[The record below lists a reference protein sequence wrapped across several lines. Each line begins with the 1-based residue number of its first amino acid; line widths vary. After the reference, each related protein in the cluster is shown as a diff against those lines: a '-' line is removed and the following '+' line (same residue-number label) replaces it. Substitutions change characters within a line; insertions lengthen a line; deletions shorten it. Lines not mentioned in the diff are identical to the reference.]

1 MTNYLDAWEKLKKMI
16 RTKDIISYSV
26 GLYVFRTIL
35 KEKKL

>member
-26 GLYVFRTIL
+26 GFVCV
-35 KEKKL
+35 